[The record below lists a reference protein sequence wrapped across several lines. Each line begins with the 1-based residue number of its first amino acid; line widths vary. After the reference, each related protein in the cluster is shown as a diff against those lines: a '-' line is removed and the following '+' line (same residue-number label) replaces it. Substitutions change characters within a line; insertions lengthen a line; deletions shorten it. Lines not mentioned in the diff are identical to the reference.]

1 LTIVQ
6 TAMRGPTRR
15 QLLWVVLAL
24 SLALNLFFAAGA
36 VWIRLHPPAFLATP
50 EQRLQQMATE
60 LALDPQQRAAFEQY
74 SQTMHQRLTEMRQA
88 ARPMVRAAWSE
99 VKQPQANEAKVM
111 QLLDQAA
118 ETRRGFLR
126 QMTATT
132 LAFMKTLSPQQRG
145 RFVELAHQRP
155 PPWTPAPAH
164 SPD

>member
-1 LTIVQ
+1 
-6 TAMRGPTRR
+6 MGGPTRR

-24 SLALNLFFAAGA
+24 SLALNLCFAAGA
-36 VWIRLHPPAFLATP
+36 LWVRLHPPVFRLTP

-60 LALDPQQRAAFEQY
+60 LALDPQQQLAFAQY
-74 SQTMHQRLTEMRQA
+74 SQTMHRRLTEMREA
-88 ARPMVRAAWSE
+88 VRPMVRAAWTE
-99 VKQPQANEAKVM
+99 VKRPQADEAKVM

-132 LAFMKTLSPQQRG
+132 LAFMTTLSPQQRG
-145 RFVELAHQRP
+145 KFVELAHQRP

-164 SPD
+164 NPD